1 MEMFIG
7 ITFLVGLTMP
17 KAKIEKGNK
26 KHLASLVS

>member
-7 ITFLVGLTMP
+7 ITFLVGLTMA
-17 KAKIEKGNK
+17 KVKIEKGNK